1 MVRRSDVFRL
11 KSGAVVVV
19 IDQPQSNQAGV
30 NCMVIGGMSTIYPQY
45 GHDIYCFFTDLQ
57 AAEKLEVK

>member
-11 KSGAVVVV
+11 ESGAVVTV
-19 IDQPQSNQAGV
+19 IDRPQSNQAGV
-30 NCMVIGGMSTIYPQY
+30 NCMVIGGKSQVYPQY